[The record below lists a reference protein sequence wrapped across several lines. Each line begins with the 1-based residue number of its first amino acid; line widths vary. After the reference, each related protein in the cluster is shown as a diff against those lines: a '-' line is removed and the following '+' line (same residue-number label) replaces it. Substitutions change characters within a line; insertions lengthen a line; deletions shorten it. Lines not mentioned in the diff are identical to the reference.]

1 MRVSIPA
8 DKARKIAERATQFCR
23 QDLQG
28 RGWTSARSLEAYSKE
43 GLVGIRTSTRYLM
56 YQEKGIGPFLMKWVE
71 GRTLP
76 LGCKMGDGPHFRKG
90 SHVGEPGYVTLPHG
104 GKVWRE
110 QRWRHPGIKPGLFME
125 NAIRRAVEEAQS
137 DLRSDVMAALRGE
150 YHGL

>member
-1 MRVSIPA
+1 MRIAIPA
-8 DKARKIAERATQFCR
+8 DKARRISERATQFCR

-28 RGWTSARSLEAYSKE
+28 RSWTSARSLEAMSGE
-43 GLVGIRTSTRYLM
+43 GMVGIRTSARYLM

-90 SHVGEPGYVTLPHG
+90 SHVGEPGYVDIPHR

-110 QRWRHPGIKPGLFME
+110 QRWRHPGIKPGKFME
-125 NAIRRAVEEAQS
+125 SAIRKACEEARS
-137 DLRSDVMAALRGE
+137 DLRADIMAALRGE
-150 YHGL
+150 YH